1 MTYEFF
7 LTRLEEKIRE
17 WQEEGEKICR
27 VQVLKNNSV
36 KLDGFSYCVEGHKE
50 RPTVYVNHYYREDL
64 TEEDLAQTADLTLKT
79 LRECRLFPGRGVDQ
93 ILNYRRMKDRI
104 FCRLISREKNEEL
117 LTQVPWLPWLDLAI
131 VFCLAIPE
139 QIVERASA
147 LIHKSHMEGWGI
159 TQEELHR
166 AAAENM
172 AKLPVL
178 LEPMETL
185 LEGYGLDVLS
195 SGLYVLSNKRKEYGA
210 AAIIDP
216 AVQRMCYEQLGEDY
230 YVLPSSVHELILLP
244 DSLFT
249 GREELDAL
257 IQEVN
262 ENCVSQE
269 EYLGS
274 HAYHYSHETGKL
286 E

>member
-1 MTYEFF
+1 MTYEYF
-7 LTRLEEKIRE
+7 LAHLEEKIRDL
-17 WQEEGEKICR
+17 QEAGEKISR
-27 VQVLKNNSV
+27 IQVLKNNSV
-36 KLDGFSYCVEGHKE
+36 KLDGFSYSVEGHKE
-50 RPTVYVNHYYREDL
+50 HPTVYVNHYHREDIPEEEI
-64 TEEDLAQTADLTLKT
+64 TEIAGLVLKT
-79 LRECRLFPGRGVDQ
+79 LRECRLFPGHGVDQ
-93 ILNYRRMKDRI
+93 ILNYQKMKDHI

-131 VFCLAIPE
+131 VFCLVIPE

-147 LIHKSHMEGWGI
+147 LIHTSHMECWGI

-166 AAAENM
+166 ASAGNM
-172 AKLPVL
+172 TGMPVC

-185 LEGYGLDVLS
+185 LEGYGFDVLR

-210 AAIIDP
+210 AVIIDP
-216 AVQRMCYEQLGEDY
+216 AVQRMCYERIGEDY

-244 DSLFT
+244 ESLAA
-249 GREELDAL
+249 GREELDEL

-262 ENCVSQE
+262 ANCVSRE

-274 HAYHYSHETGKL
+274 HAYHYCHESGKL

>member
-1 MTYEFF
+1 MTYEYF
-7 LTRLEEKIRE
+7 LTRLEEKVRE
-17 WQEEGEKICR
+17 RQEEGETIRR

-36 KLDGFSYCVEGHKE
+36 KLDGFSYCVEGHRE
-50 RPTVYVNHYYREDL
+50 QPTIYVNHYYRDDL
-64 TEEDLAQTADLTLKT
+64 TETELEETVGTLLKT
-79 LRECRLFPGRGVDQ
+79 LRECRLFPGQGVDQ
-93 ILNYRRMKDRI
+93 ILNFRKMKDRV

-117 LTQVPWLPWLDLAI
+117 LAQVPWLPWLDLAV
-131 VFCLAIPE
+131 VFCLVIPE
-139 QIVERASA
+139 HIVERASA
-147 LIHKSHMEGWGI
+147 LIYTSHMEHWGI

-172 AKLPVL
+172 AGLPVY

-185 LEGYGLDVLS
+185 LEGFGFDVLS
-195 SGLYVLSNKRKEYGA
+195 SGLYVLSNERKEYGA

-216 AVQRMCYEQLGEDY
+216 TVQRMCRERLGEDY

-244 DSLFT
+244 ESLFT

-262 ENCVSQE
+262 ENCVSPE

-274 HAYHYSHETGKL
+274 HAYHYSLETGKL